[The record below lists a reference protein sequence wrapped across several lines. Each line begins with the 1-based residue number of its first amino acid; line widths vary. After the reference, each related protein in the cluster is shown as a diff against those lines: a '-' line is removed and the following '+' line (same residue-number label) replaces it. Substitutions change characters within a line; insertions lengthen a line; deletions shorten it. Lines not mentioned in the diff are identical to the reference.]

1 MVPELHGCDGGV
13 IGGLVAD
20 HGAAAVAG
28 GGAGGAPGLDAAL
41 PVSVIVYRETS
52 RVFTDSSS
60 GDMLQPPDPG
70 VVYHQRPA
78 DDAVTEGHSSE
89 PRLALLLL
97 QVQAVRHLAAPPR
110 GRRRHQTLNLC
121 VVILGLLLDQI

>member
-28 GGAGGAPGLDAAL
+28 GGTGGAPGLDAAL
-41 PVSVIVYRETS
+41 PVSVMYRETS
-52 RVFTDSSS
+52 RMFADNSS

-70 VVYHQRPA
+70 VVYHQRPPY
-78 DDAVTEGHSSE
+78 DAVTEGHSSE

-110 GRRRHQTLNLC
+110 GGRRHQTLHLC
-121 VVILGLLLDQI
+121 VIILVFLLDEV

>member
-28 GGAGGAPGLDAAL
+28 GGTGGAPGLDAAL

-52 RVFTDSSS
+52 
-60 GDMLQPPDPG
+60 
-70 VVYHQRPA
+70 
-78 DDAVTEGHSSE
+78 
-89 PRLALLLL
+89 
-97 QVQAVRHLAAPPR
+97 
-110 GRRRHQTLNLC
+110 
-121 VVILGLLLDQI
+121 